1 MSRTFYIKN
10 TKAPKVMNLSELL
23 AIAAEDL
30 EQFALSKDD
39 EDYDALM
46 AEPLSEFH
54 PILVA
59 CDDFS
64 GRGFELG
71 YDREKDCYKVIAF
84 TPSTLND
91 WRTIFETIARLANH
105 LSVEEVIDEEEN
117 AYQAGHITYD
127 YREDIAYGIDAML
140 SRYETGK
147 TIAFFGYYRPMVLG
161 EEEITQLQAAA
172 DRVQFFSDWVEEQQH
187 IDAHY
192 ARLRFVKDKEGTIIG
207 NYMLSSGLPTIL
219 PYELPPLIDV
229 RKWDITAEGVGSWQL
244 SLMAVTDNTKLPNSY
259 EDLGTVDYQAFLN
272 RLPEHKK
279 ERLDGHYMVVTLT
292 QEEMKAIR
300 DEE

>member
-1 MSRTFYIKN
+1 
-10 TKAPKVMNLSELL
+10 MNLSELL

-117 AYQAGHITYD
+117 AYEAGHITYD

-161 EEEITQLQAAA
+161 EEEITQPQAAV
-172 DRVQFFSDWVEEQQH
+172 DRVQFFSDWVEGQQH
-187 IDAHY
+187 INAHF
-192 ARLRFVKDKEGTIIG
+192 ARLRFLKDKEGAIFG
-207 NYMLSSGLPTIL
+207 DYMLSSGLPTIL

-229 RKWDITAEGVGSWQL
+229 RKWNIAAEDVSRWQL
-244 SLMAVTDNTKLPNSY
+244 SLVAVTDGSKLPNSY
-259 EDLGTVDYQAFLN
+259 EDLGSVDYQSFLE
-272 RLPEHKK
+272 RLPENKK
-279 ERLDGHYMVVTLT
+279 RRLDGYYMEINLN
-292 QEEMKAIR
+292 QEEMKAISS
-300 DEE
+300 EV